1 MRHLLQA
8 CAKNAQQCL
17 ATMIYSIYEAFNP
30 TSTPTF
36 MIAKFKT
43 IYQRYHSLNLL
54 TMSLLDF
61 QLFNTIKIIILAYVH
76 CFKTKFTDVFEEI
89 CLWNKR
95 KNKIRCR
102 FSNIL
107 NRDFK
112 FNICHFE
119 NTINLITR
127 SKHWIKI
134 KTWYNLTMDSWEAD
148 L

>member
-43 IYQRYHSLNLL
+43 IYQKYHSLNLL

-61 QLFNTIKIIILAYVH
+61 QLFNTIKNYNPRLCAL
-76 CFKTKFTDVFEEI
+76 FQNEI
-89 CLWNKR
+89 YR
-95 KNKIRCR
+95 RI
-102 FSNIL
+102 
-107 NRDFK
+107 
-112 FNICHFE
+112 
-119 NTINLITR
+119 
-127 SKHWIKI
+127 
-134 KTWYNLTMDSWEAD
+134 
-148 L
+148 